1 MDHLLSQGI
10 FRLDGIIVTHYD
22 TDHVGGIPYL
32 LTKIPAD
39 TVFLPKAGMEE
50 EAAVAVMDAAENVF
64 WVEDDVRWSFGN
76 ASIQL
81 FAPET
86 LELGNESSVCILFRT
101 EKCDILITGDRSRDG
116 ELRLLQRTELP
127 ELELLIAGHHG
138 SKSATSD
145 SLLTVTSP
153 EYVFISAGENNRYGH
168 PNGDVL
174 DRLAAHGCSVFRTD
188 RHGDL
193 IFRR

>member
-1 MDHLLSQGI
+1 MGV

-22 TDHVGGIPYL
+22 TDHVGGVPYL
-32 LTKIPAD
+32 LTRIDAD
-39 TVFLPKAGMEE
+39 SVYLPKAGAEE
-50 EAAVAVMDAAENVF
+50 TVASEVIAALDTVL
-64 WVEDDVRWSFGN
+64 WVEDDLRWTFGK

-86 LELGNESSVCILFRT
+86 LEFGNESSVCILFRM
-101 EKCDILITGDRSRDG
+101 ENCDILITGDRSREG
-116 ELRLLQRTELP
+116 ELRLLQRTQLP

-138 SKSATSD
+138 SKNATSD
-145 SLLTVTSP
+145 SLLSQTSP

-168 PNGDVL
+168 PSEEVL
-174 DRLAAHGCSVFRTD
+174 ERLERHGCTVYRTD